1 MGWGAR
7 PHLLN
12 GHRCF
17 DRRVR
22 IIACDDEIVELVI
35 EQTLRTTLEVKL
47 RQRLRIALQQLL
59 NLLKVVG
66 VDVDVTAC
74 PNELADLQVTLLR
87 QHVYQ
92 QSIAGDVERQA
103 EEHVA

>member
-1 MGWGAR
+1 M
-7 PHLLN
+7 
-12 GHRCF
+12 
-17 DRRVR
+17 R
-22 IIACDDEIVELVI
+22 IVASDDKIVVLVVK
-35 EQTLRTTLEVKL
+35 ETFRATFEVKL
-47 RQRLRIALQQLL
+47 RQRFRIALQQRLDL
-59 NLLKVVG
+59 FGVVG

-103 EEHVA
+103 EEDIT